1 MDTKI
6 AFRSKITG
14 YLILAI
20 WKVANRL
27 SLDALRWLSEP
38 IGWVYWLAS
47 PLTRQT
53 ILDNL
58 EICFPE
64 LPDEQRV
71 RLGRQS
77 LCGTVLGFLEA
88 GKWTFG
94 QSHKATCSIEGLEHL
109 LKAKARGKGVLLL
122 GLHFN
127 DMIAVVTLLNRH
139 TSVGAM
145 YLRLPNPI
153 LETAVL
159 EGRTRQLRMY
169 ERSDVFAIAS
179 ALRKGEVIWFAPDQ
193 SYRDKQQVLAPFFGV
208 PVPTLTSL
216 SRFVR
221 ALGVEVVPFFHHRS
235 GNAFQ
240 VVFAPPLEGLGADE
254 LVDAT
259 RINRLVETSIRE
271 RPEAYMWTNWQLS
284 YWRNESARASTD

>member
-6 AFRSKITG
+6 ALRSKITA
-14 YLILAI
+14 YLVLAI
-20 WKVANRL
+20 WNMANRL
-27 SLDALRWLSEP
+27 SLDALSRLSKP

-47 PLTRQT
+47 PLTRRT

-64 LPDEQRV
+64 LPDKQRI
-71 RLGRQS
+71 RLGRES
-77 LCGTVLGFLEA
+77 LRGTVLGFLEA
-88 GKWTFG
+88 GKWTFS

-109 LKAKARGKGVLLL
+109 LEAKARGKGVLLL
-122 GLHFN
+122 GMHFN

-139 TSVGAM
+139 TPVGAM

-153 LETAVL
+153 LEAAVR
-159 EGRTRQLRMY
+159 EGRERQLKMI
-169 ERSDVFAIAS
+169 ERSNVFAVVS

-193 SYRDKQQVLAPFFGV
+193 AYSDKQQVFAPFFGV

-221 ALGVEVVPFFHHRS
+221 TLGVEVVPFSHRRA
-235 GNAFQ
+235 GNTFE
-240 VVFAPPLEGLGADE
+240 VVFSPRLEGLGADE
-254 LVDAT
+254 LADAT
-259 RINRLVETSIRE
+259 RVNRLVEASIRE
-271 RPEAYMWTNWQLS
+271 RPDAYLWTNWRLS
-284 YWRNESARASTD
+284 HWRSQSMHMSSE